1 MFVRVHCVVSSLG
14 SISGGFKF
22 NSCSRCDQERVE
34 DRCVQS
40 VRKVPWFRH
49 EGVKPAVG
57 PEYDSADAIYLF
69 SLQRLRR
76 YVSWAVIGVW
86 T

>member
-1 MFVRVHCVVSSLG
+1 VQ
-14 SISGGFKF
+14 F
-22 NSCSRCDQERVE
+22 NSRSRCDQERVE

-40 VRKVPWFRH
+40 VCRVPWFRH
-49 EGVKPAVG
+49 EGVNPTAR
-57 PEYDSADAIYLF
+57 PEHNSADATCLF

-76 YVSWAVIGVW
+76 YVSWAIIGVW